1 MLHPDGYCNTIRPV
15 QIPCIHIHAI
25 SGYYQENIKVL
36 LGHCWM
42 EAKDRFSLKRVWGV
56 GHIVLCAWPTTEKL
70 EATLA
75 CCSKLKPY
83 YGFFG
88 EVTTY
93 TSRAFKQKTPW
104 KLLLRKK
111 AFQTQHNFNPPVF
124 RNPLHGNGN
133 STPKGSGFTF
143 FLLLE
148 LDSPCKTWFYLFSI
162 WRLHA
167 KSIGRKVRQERNGHH
182 NNQTAM

>member
-56 GHIVLCAWPTTEKL
+56 GHIVLCVWPTPEKL

-133 STPKGSGFTF
+133 STSKGR
-143 FLLLE
+143 
-148 LDSPCKTWFYLFSI
+148 D
-162 WRLHA
+162 LH
-167 KSIGRKVRQERNGHH
+167 SSSF
-182 NNQTAM
+182 